1 MVGLLLRTA
10 IAAFGMWLASQILPG
25 MRFESGG
32 TLAAAAFLLGIANGV
47 VRPLLV
53 VITLPITIVT
63 LGLFLLVINA
73 AMLGGV
79 AALLPGFALDGFATA
94 LLGALIVSVTGWF
107 ASNFVGSDG
116 RLERVGVVKGR
127 RR

>member
-1 MVGLLLRTA
+1 MVGLVLRTA
-10 IAAFGMWLASQILPG
+10 IVAFGMWLASQMLSG

-32 TLAAAAFLLGIANGV
+32 TLAAAAILLGIANAV
-47 VRPLLV
+47 VRPLVV

-73 AMLGGV
+73 AMLAGV
-79 AALLPGFALDGFATA
+79 AALLPGFALDGFGTA
-94 LLGALIVSVTGWF
+94 LLAALIVSVTGWF

-116 RLERVGVVKGR
+116 RVERVVVVKAR